1 MKNIFVISYI
11 VALISVLASPANADQ
26 GSVVAPPDVASYKEL
41 SAKWWQW
48 AASTPISDDGP
59 FAAKWGRTAERTNPM
74 AKSSFWR
81 ANLQTYPAT
90 RTCKVPRNKW
100 LFLPVINVECSSN
113 EVGTIWGGVTVAERR
128 ACVNQDEFAPV
139 YSTLYAKLDGVS
151 IVPQVQLK
159 NYLVTSPN
167 FPINAVPNNAAWIPE
182 GKGFSVSKGVWLLL
196 APLSPGK
203 DYSIKFGG
211 ENKGGFKTDATYN
224 ITVE

>member
-1 MKNIFVISYI
+1 M
-11 VALISVLASPANADQ
+11 ALISVLASPANADQ

-59 FAAKWGRTAERTNPM
+59 FAATGTNCGENQPNGKVFFL
-74 AKSSFWR
+74 AGQFT
-81 ANLQTYPAT
+81 NDPAT
-90 RTCKVPRNKW
+90 RICKVPRNKW

-196 APLSPGK
+196 APLSSGK

-211 ENKGGFKTDATYN
+211 ENKGRFKTDATYN